1 MDVVQLWCMLQ
12 LPERKTTEEAHNA
25 IHFTA
30 QVIRGLNA
38 LARVPSTDWNKTEA
52 CCSQTK
58 CGDLQLAISAVESL
72 SSDCRWTHK
81 QSVHL
86 QQAYKYIQILSS
98 EIMSTCCTWPNWQD
112 GARHVL
118 HHMLEFCTW
127 SGPAQLRIQSQPVR
141 SSLECLWRFHQ
152 SQKCST
158 SPVVVH
164 GTCNVSQTLQ
174 SIHEPLWMVH
184 DVISWRGFRI

>member
-58 CGDLQLAISAVESL
+58 CSDLQLAISAVESL

-118 HHMLEFCTW
+118 HHMLGVLHVKWT
-127 SGPAQLRIQSQPVR
+127 STAQNSKPA
-141 SSLECLWRFHQ
+141 
-152 SQKCST
+152 SQKQPWVFVKVPSE
-158 SPVVVH
+158 SEV
-164 GTCNVSQTLQ
+164 
-174 SIHEPLWMVH
+174 
-184 DVISWRGFRI
+184 